1 MKNTF
6 TDMDLFIEV
15 IPYLAVFVAIVT
27 AIAAS

>member
-1 MKNTF
+1 MKNSVN
-6 TDMDLFIEV
+6 DINLLVEV